1 MNIKKFV
8 LSSIVIFIIA
18 LLWNYVLHGVILTIE
33 SEAVKNLFRTD
44 MKDKLWLSMIIALI
58 IIMIFVYGYA
68 RISSKGTV
76 LEGALYGFI
85 FGITAGLL
93 VDVNQYI
100 LYPLP
105 ASLVIKWFL
114 FGVLEF
120 TIYGVLVS
128 RLYRKKLIISNE

>member
-1 MNIKKFV
+1 MNIRKFV
-8 LSSIVIFIIA
+8 LSSIVIFILA
-18 LLWNYVLHGVILTIE
+18 LLWNYILHGVILAIE
-33 SEAVKNLFRTD
+33 SEAVKSLFRTD
-44 MKDKLWLSMIIALI
+44 MKDKIWLSLIMALI
-58 IIMIFVYGYA
+58 LIMVFVYGYT

-76 LEGALYGFI
+76 LEGALYGFV

-128 RLYRKKLIISNE
+128 RLYRKK

>member
-1 MNIKKFV
+1 MNIRKFV
-8 LSSIVIFIIA
+8 LASIVIFIVAI
-18 LLWNYVLHGVILTIE
+18 LWNYVLHSIILAVE

-44 MKDKLWLSMIIALI
+44 MKDKLWLSLFMALI
-58 IIMIFVYGYA
+58 IIMIFVYGYT
-68 RISSKGTV
+68 RISTKGTV
-76 LEGALYGFI
+76 LEGALYGFV

-105 ASLVIKWFL
+105 ESLVIKWFL

-128 RLYRKKLIISNE
+128 RLYRKKIITD